1 MISLLITNLNHKR
14 NRRSNLAVMKMNDYR
29 DRRRSSIDK
38 QEYQR
43 QQQQKHDCPKRP
55 QSDKLSPT
63 TEHKIKVQDRVIGT
77 GSHSKSEKNQEYKRA
92 VDVLGPYDVVCGRG
106 SVAFNNIGNRRFRIL
121 ITMNIDRYNKT
132 DGRNRKGEFIE
143 SLIRTFQ
150 HEIGIRFFKPKEG
163 KLIPLTECQIRQKV
177 GHALR
182 DVLAFQESQN
192 QQQKQQTK
200 SQNQQQKQLTE
211 SESDTIQKTAVT
223 GIGPTTVTTMSRAED
238 TLSSIQFRLNEMRR
252 ETDAVCFENS
262 VLPTP
267 LPPSSIASNRSQT
280 TFRDQESTMTT
291 TLANSTIPAA
301 MGFSHTS
308 NHLPVSENTKN
319 QQPGLGIGSAID
331 QNKTTWQRF
340 LWDYSSMYS
349 GTISSS
355 ENSVSNSSSNNYVN
369 NNNNNNNNNEMED
382 HWDID
387 NSHKNNSYINHQH
400 IEDIGDPIPIDDP
413 EEQNDDIIKMLKF

>member
-1 MISLLITNLNHKR
+1 M
-14 NRRSNLAVMKMNDYR
+14 
-29 DRRRSSIDK
+29 
-38 QEYQR
+38 
-43 QQQQKHDCPKRP
+43 
-55 QSDKLSPT
+55 
-63 TEHKIKVQDRVIGT
+63 
-77 GSHSKSEKNQEYKRA
+77 
-92 VDVLGPYDVVCGRG
+92 
-106 SVAFNNIGNRRFRIL
+106 
-121 ITMNIDRYNKT
+121 
-132 DGRNRKGEFIE
+132 
-143 SLIRTFQ
+143 
-150 HEIGIRFFKPKEG
+150 G

-182 DVLAFQESQN
+182 DVLAFQE
-192 QQQKQQTK
+192 

-238 TLSSIQFRLNEMRR
+238 TLSSIQSRLNEMRR

-267 LPPSSIASNRSQT
+267 LPPSSTASNRSQT
-280 TFRDQESTMTT
+280 TFRDQGSTMTT

-301 MGFSHTS
+301 RGFSHKS

-319 QQPGLGIGSAID
+319 QQPRLGIGSAID

-349 GTISSS
+349 GTNSSS

-369 NNNNNNNNNEMED
+369 NNNNNNEMED
-382 HWDID
+382 HRDID
-387 NSHKNNSYINHQH
+387 NSHKNNSYINHQY
-400 IEDIGDPIPIDDP
+400 IEDIGDPIPIDDH
-413 EEQNDDIIKMLKF
+413 EEQNDDIIKMLEF